1 MDARRRAG
9 HLTTRQS
16 GFFDDDTI
24 LERGK
29 RSNRHAPV
37 EGPDS
42 NALRDQKR
50 ISTPVVGR

>member
-1 MDARRRAG
+1 MDARRRTG

-16 GFFDDDTI
+16 GSFDDDPI

-42 NALRDQKR
+42 NVLRDQKR
-50 ISTPVVGR
+50 ISKPAVGR